1 VSPPAPLLHIVGRDH
16 WDRARRAGGPYRPA
30 DADRVGFVHLSTAE
44 LVLVP
49 ADRFHAGRT
58 DLVLLVIDPRRL
70 GAEVRWEEGVPPE
83 GDLRF
88 PHLYGPLEPEAVVAV
103 VDFPSGTDG
112 RFTLPELPELPE
124 YPA

>member
-1 VSPPAPLLHIVGRDH
+1 VSPPAPLLHIVGRDD